1 MVLSIYAHSLMV
13 GVPPNL
19 ISLSLANDCL
29 FYELILAIFS
39 TFCSLILLFP
49 NLGVLWKREWNCFW
63 IQFCSTDSANWNG
76 VSQRKKYV
84 SSVNR
89 FEMRASYLIRSHV
102 RQKVFLTLVQT
113 STDWGNARLYCLYSF
128 YSLVNAKY
136 GYDWAGK
143 SSFFKNKRCGKYLQ
157 KTNTAFFVRQKVVT
171 SGTGGI
177 EVTNLEWWQ
186 WITRF
191 GMKYVQKKDAFESV
205 KKMLT
210 RQLNK

>member
-1 MVLSIYAHSLMV
+1 M
-13 GVPPNL
+13 
-19 ISLSLANDCL
+19 
-29 FYELILAIFS
+29 LILRANFGHFFDFLQSHFTFSQFGSAVKKGMKLFLNIIFS
-39 TFCSLILLFP
+39 TY
-49 NLGVLWKREWNCFW
+49 
-63 IQFCSTDSANWNG
+63 SANWNG

-84 SSVNR
+84 SSVNC

-113 STDWGNARLYCLYSF
+113 STDWGNAILYWLYSF

-143 SSFFKNKRCGKYLQ
+143 SSFFKNKRCSKYLQ
-157 KTNTAFFVRQKVVT
+157 KTNTAFFVRQKVVP